1 MLGKL
6 SSDGV
11 TIKAVVGGN
20 LKTYESNKM
29 KVRRTKKTCSID
41 CRADKS
47 VRNYAGVEKCDA
59 GTNSLPEHPSGLQNR
74 VNPSLGSLNSQ
85 SLEKKW
91 KRKRNCKFLQI
102 LDSHYE
108 KKILKMSTWLLILS
122 IFLLFTTVRLF
133 GSLRILT
140 R

>member
-29 KVRRTKKTCSID
+29 KVRRTKTTCSID

-91 KRKRNCKFLQI
+91 KRKRNCKFFQI

-108 KKILKMSTWLLILS
+108 KKILKMST
-122 IFLLFTTVRLF
+122 
-133 GSLRILT
+133 
-140 R
+140 

>member
-41 CRADKS
+41 CRVDKS

-108 KKILKMSTWLLILS
+108 KKILKMST
-122 IFLLFTTVRLF
+122 
-133 GSLRILT
+133 
-140 R
+140 

>member
-59 GTNSLPEHPSGLQNR
+59 GTNSLPEHPSGGLQNR

-108 KKILKMSTWLLILS
+108 KKILKMST
-122 IFLLFTTVRLF
+122 
-133 GSLRILT
+133 
-140 R
+140 